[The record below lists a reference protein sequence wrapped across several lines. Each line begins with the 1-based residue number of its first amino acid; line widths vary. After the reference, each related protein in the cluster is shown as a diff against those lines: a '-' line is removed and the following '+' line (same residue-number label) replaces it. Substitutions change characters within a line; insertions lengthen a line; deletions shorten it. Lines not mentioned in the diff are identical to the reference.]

1 MAGHERGR
9 NLRSFRDE
17 AERGGRALG
26 GAPRPEA
33 EPSGFRRQSGAAGY
47 GVYEDDRSGFVD
59 DYRGSPGSGGYSR
72 DKRDH
77 RGSGY
82 GALGFH
88 EPEITDG
95 PHRGRGP
102 RGYQRSDG
110 RIQEDVCDRLTDD
123 PFIDASD
130 VMVSVTNGE
139 LTLAGHV
146 FRREDKRRA
155 EDLAETVT
163 GVRHVQNNLR
173 VRTTAQRGLDAVSA
187 TGAGG
192 GSTGSLGPAGGT
204 GMPETGSRE
213 GTGIAGTDMGTEGG
227 ARAGIRQSA
236 KRRAG

>member
-1 MAGHERGR
+1 MAEHERGR
-9 NLRSFRDE
+9 DLRSFRDE

-26 GAPRPEA
+26 GTPRPEA
-33 EPSGFRRQSGAAGY
+33 EPSGFRRQTGATGY
-47 GVYEDDRSGFVD
+47 GVYEDDRGGFVE
-59 DYRGSPGSGGYSR
+59 DYRGGPGSGGYSR

-82 GALGFH
+82 GALGFN
-88 EPEITDG
+88 EPEIAEG

-130 VMVSVTNGE
+130 VLVSVTDGE

-155 EDLAETVT
+155 EYLAETVA

-173 VRTTAQRGLDAVSA
+173 VRATAQRGLDAVSA

-204 GMPETGSRE
+204 GLSGTGARE
-213 GTGIAGTDMGTEGG
+213 GTGIAGTEIGTEGG
-227 ARAGIRQSA
+227 ARAGPRRSA
-236 KRRAG
+236 ARRGS